1 MLQYAVAPRGDD
13 MESGRTLRG
22 YDPEEVNKFLDKVI
36 VQVEEM
42 IKNGKEKDAKLT
54 ALVKENN
61 RLQEKIEQYERMQES
76 LKETLVMAQRTSEQ
90 VKLSAHQESEMIISD
105 AKKNANRIV
114 NEALLKAEKTE
125 DEAIMLRRNI
135 KIFKKR
141 LRTLIESQLE
151 MVDEIETIEL

>member
-1 MLQYAVAPRGDD
+1 
-13 MESGRTLRG
+13 
-22 YDPEEVNKFLDKVI
+22 
-36 VQVEEM
+36 
-42 IKNGKEKDAKLT
+42 
-54 ALVKENN
+54 
-61 RLQEKIEQYERMQES
+61 
-76 LKETLVMAQRTSEQ
+76 MAQRTSEQ

-141 LRTLIESQLE
+141 LRTLIETQLE

>member
-1 MLQYAVAPRGDD
+1 

-76 LKETLVMAQRTSEQ
+76 LKETLVMAQKTSEQ
-90 VKLSAHQESEMIISD
+90 VKLSAHEESEMIIND

>member
-1 MLQYAVAPRGDD
+1 

-90 VKLSAHQESEMIISD
+90 VKLSAHEESEMIIND

>member
-1 MLQYAVAPRGDD
+1 

-76 LKETLVMAQRTSEQ
+76 LKETLIMAQKTSEQ
-90 VKLSAHQESEMIISD
+90 VKLSAHEESEMIIND

>member
-1 MLQYAVAPRGDD
+1 

-90 VKLSAHQESEMIISD
+90 VKLSAHQESEMIIND

>member
-76 LKETLVMAQRTSEQ
+76 LKETLVMAQKTSEQ
-90 VKLSAHQESEMIISD
+90 VKLSAHQESEMIIND

>member
-42 IKNGKEKDAKLT
+42 IKKGKEKDKKL
-54 ALVKENN
+54 ADLVKENN
-61 RLQEKIEQYERMQES
+61 RLQERLEQYERMQES
-76 LKETLVMAQRTSEQ
+76 LKETLVMAKKTSEQ

-141 LRTLIESQLE
+141 LRTLIETQLE

>member
-1 MLQYAVAPRGDD
+1 

-76 LKETLVMAQRTSEQ
+76 LKETLVMAQKTSEQ
-90 VKLSAHQESEMIISD
+90 VKLSAHEESEMIISD

>member
-1 MLQYAVAPRGDD
+1 

-61 RLQEKIEQYERMQES
+61 RLQEKIEQYERMQDS
-76 LKETLVMAQRTSEQ
+76 LKETLVMAQKTSEQ
-90 VKLSAHQESEMIISD
+90 VKLSAHEESEMIIND

>member
-1 MLQYAVAPRGDD
+1 

-90 VKLSAHQESEMIISD
+90 VKLSAHEESEMIISD

>member
-54 ALVKENN
+54 ALLKENN
-61 RLQEKIEQYERMQES
+61 RLQEKLEQYERMQES
-76 LKETLVMAQRTSEQ
+76 LKETLVMAQKTSEQ
-90 VKLSAHQESEMIISD
+90 VKLSAHEESEMIIND

>member
-1 MLQYAVAPRGDD
+1 

-54 ALVKENN
+54 ALLKENN
-61 RLQEKIEQYERMQES
+61 RLQEKLEQYERMQES
-76 LKETLVMAQRTSEQ
+76 LKETLVMAQKTSEQ
-90 VKLSAHQESEMIISD
+90 VKLSAHEESEMIIND

>member
-1 MLQYAVAPRGDD
+1 

>member
-1 MLQYAVAPRGDD
+1 

-42 IKNGKEKDAKLT
+42 IKKGKEKDAKL
-54 ALVKENN
+54 ADLVKENN
-61 RLQEKIEQYERMQES
+61 RLQERLEQYERMQES
-76 LKETLVMAQRTSEQ
+76 LKETLVMAQKTSEQ

-141 LRTLIESQLE
+141 LRTLIETQLE

>member
-1 MLQYAVAPRGDD
+1 

-141 LRTLIESQLE
+141 LRTLIETQLE

>member
-90 VKLSAHQESEMIISD
+90 VKLSAHQESEMIIND

>member
-76 LKETLVMAQRTSEQ
+76 LKETLVMAQKTSEQ
-90 VKLSAHQESEMIISD
+90 VKLSAHEESEMIIND

>member
-1 MLQYAVAPRGDD
+1 

-76 LKETLVMAQRTSEQ
+76 LKETLVMAQKTSEQ
-90 VKLSAHQESEMIISD
+90 VKLSAHQESEMIIND